1 MKLSRQLIMCII
13 AICSG
18 GTYWAQESITV
29 DPKGGSVDQDAE
41 MQGQPEEV
49 DNTSAK
55 AVGDAVLLFSPVF
68 KSGDNWDFTEFNNDN
83 PAIPYK
89 YVDIQDFFDTS
100 VTAGVMMRPDGS
112 LWEDASEIRVFG
124 AFSTNPPHGGIFPLQ
139 AEGNM
144 SRIIEDKTIHEHFN
158 GQASQIRAGQNHWAA
173 KVSKQIDAHI
183 QLEVSPIVLLRSD
196 DQKLAKIKVRV
207 LDDSGQIVENI
218 PLEIN
223 AFKDD
228 SDQVEWQSLPSP
240 WPILSDSTVSKSDYW
255 LPGNDPPP
263 PVTHWR
269 IEAKHDDA
277 NPAYEP
283 DMLTILLLDG
293 YWTERAPQ
301 YRGFSPTDPPW
312 LVIPLGE
319 TSDASKLELDGAT
332 YDQAPVE
339 ISVDN
344 EQIAALTKP
353 ANAEA
358 DASSTETDFKGEAK
372 GVTHAVAMTAAPD
385 PKEVARINLS
395 VKEVQNRTIKHIFV
409 KFDDGQVTRDGT
421 PANIQALHDEAT
433 NLWYD
438 QAAIQLVA
446 EDEQPLTEEYVL
458 SEDPG
463 AKPSYAEVL
472 AVHNDYFDMPE
483 NDPSD
488 RDHFVFYWWDIDMSG
503 AARANMLGPLVTMK
517 TGKASGP
524 LLAHELGH
532 NMGLW
537 HRFEDDALMRG
548 GPLGSVSKRIYIWEV
563 DKVNP

>member
-29 DPKGGSVDQDAE
+29 DPKGGSVDQDGE
-41 MQGQPEEV
+41 MQGEPEEV
-49 DNTSAK
+49 DNTSAEQ
-55 AVGDAVLLFSPVF
+55 VGDAVLLFSPVF

-89 YVDIQDFFDTS
+89 YVDILDFFDGN

-124 AFSTNPPHGGIFPLQ
+124 VFSTNPPHGGIFPLQ

-144 SRIIEDKTIHEHFN
+144 SRIIEDKNIHEHFN
-158 GQASQIRAGQNHWAA
+158 GQASQIHADQNHWAA
-173 KVSKQIDAHI
+173 KVSKQIDARI
-183 QLEVSPIVLLRSD
+183 QLEVSPTVLLRSD
-196 DQKLAKIKVRV
+196 DQKLANIKVRV
-207 LDDSGQIVENI
+207 LDDSGQIIENI

-240 WPILSDSTVSKSDYW
+240 WPILSDSTVSKLDYS
-255 LPGNDPPP
+255 LPNDPPL

-283 DMLTILLLDG
+283 STLDIAIVDG
-293 YWTERAPQ
+293 YWAERDPL
-301 YRGFSPTDPPW
+301 YRGFSPVETPW

-319 TSDASKLELDGAT
+319 TSNASKLELDAAT

-344 EQIAALTKP
+344 EQIATLTKP
-353 ANAEA
+353 ANGEA
-358 DASSTETDFKGEAK
+358 SASSTETDFKSEAK
-372 GVTHAVAMTAAPD
+372 GVTHAVAMTAPPD
-385 PKEVARINLS
+385 ATEVARINIS
-395 VKEVQNRTIKHIFV
+395 VKEVQTRTIKHIFV
-409 KFDDGQVTRDGT
+409 KFDDGQVARDGT
-421 PANIQALHDEAT
+421 PANIQTIHDWAAEI
-433 NLWYD
+433 WYD

-446 EDEQPLTEEYVL
+446 GENQPLTEEYVL

-463 AKPSYAEVL
+463 AKPSLAEVQ
-472 AVHNDYFDMPE
+472 AAHNDYFDIPG

-488 RDHFVFYWWDIDMSG
+488 RDHFVFYWWDIEMSADG
-503 AARANMLGPLVTMK
+503 QGKQLGPLVWIK
-517 TGKASGP
+517 AGEASGL

-537 HRFEDDALMRG
+537 HRFENDALMRG
-548 GPLGSVSKRIYIWEV
+548 GLLGFEDKRIYIWEA